1 MAKGKKPAPKKPT
14 PKATPKPPPKP
25 GYAPQGSRAQQNNLV
40 AQGVTDSL
48 PAGTAYVMGSDNL
61 GYGVAVA
68 YDSTG
73 NALGFVRANLA
84 GGARV
89 DYNPSGQAVNIAGPG
104 SGPPTSGGGEGSGGN
119 TKPKFSFDNIP
130 EDPQYKLDR
139 AAREQPLRTSL
150 AGYEAGENTAS
161 YDYGI
166 GFDRYASDVTDAQGR
181 LIARAGDVNFS
192 TLRMPSQSQYDAD
205 RGFDTANPFSRASL
219 LNQSFTTDRKMSM
232 GGYANRGLLTSG
244 AYGRAQYRDADRYNR
259 GASDLQKEFAS
270 RLGEYRAQRG
280 QAYSNYDSSNIDDR
294 RQLVERALRQ
304 FQLNNPSA

>member
-1 MAKGKKPAPKKPT
+1 MAKSKKPAPNKNKTRFPNVGSKEYFDSLRT
-14 PKATPKPPPKP
+14 NYGVSEGLPP
-25 GYAPQGSRAQQNNLV
+25 GTSYITGSNNL
-40 AQGVTDSL
+40 
-48 PAGTAYVMGSDNL
+48 N
-61 GYGVAVA
+61 YGIGAA
-68 YDSTG
+68 YDA
-73 NALGFVRANLA
+73 NDQFLGFVRANIGEGYKA
-84 GGARV
+84 Y
-89 DYNPSGQAVNIAGPG
+89 YNPATGAPLSITGPG
-104 SGPPTSGGGEGSGGN
+104 DAPPPPAAPPP
-119 TKPKFSFDNIP
+119 PKFSFDNIP
-130 EDPQYKLDR
+130 EDEQYRLDR
-139 AAREQPLRTSL
+139 EARRGALQTSL
-150 AGYEAGENTAS
+150 AGYEAGENAAS
-161 YDYGI
+161 SDYGI

-181 LIARAGDVNFS
+181 LIARTGDVNFS

-219 LNQSFTTDRKMSM
+219 LNQSFTTNRKMSM

>member
-1 MAKGKKPAPKKPT
+1 MASLRRSLPQVKVTLVARRKSNRQSGGSRWVDPGNPTGTKPPPYNPFVPRPPRITEKDVVIEVIDGKPTVVAVGGKPTYGPDGPTQSNWLAQNRPELVKGGGGGGDTSDKKPT
-14 PKATPKPPPKP
+14 FNF
-25 GYAPQGSRAQQNNLV
+25 NNV
-40 AQGVTDSL
+40 
-48 PAGTAYVMGSDNL
+48 
-61 GYGVAVA
+61 
-68 YDSTG
+68 
-73 NALGFVRANLA
+73 
-84 GGARV
+84 
-89 DYNPSGQAVNIAGPG
+89 
-104 SGPPTSGGGEGSGGN
+104 
-119 TKPKFSFDNIP
+119 P
-130 EDPQYKLDR
+130 EDDQYRLDR
-139 AAREQPLRTSL
+139 EARRGALQTSL
-150 AGYEAGENTAS
+150 AGYEAGENSAA

-192 TLRMPSQSQYDAD
+192 TLRMPGQSQYDAD
-205 RGFDTANPFSRASL
+205 RGFDTANPFSRASR
-219 LNQSFTTDRKMSM
+219 LNEAFTSNRKISM

-280 QAYSNYDSSNIDDR
+280 QAYSNYDTSNIDDR

>member
-89 DYNPSGQAVNIAGPG
+89 DYNPSGQAVNIASAG
-104 SGPPTSGGGEGSGGN
+104 SGPPTSGGGGGD

-130 EDPQYKLDR
+130 EDSQYRLDR
-139 AAREQPLRTSL
+139 EARLGALKTSV
-150 AGYEAGENTAS
+150 AGYEAGENSAA

-192 TLRMPSQSQYDAD
+192 TLRMPGQSQYDAD
-205 RGFDTANPFSRASL
+205 RGFDTANPYSRASR
-219 LNQSFTTDRKMSM
+219 LNEAFTSNRKMSM

-280 QAYSNYDSSNIDDR
+280 QAYSNYDTSNIDDR